1 MIFHETFDRAVGGS
15 LIAVILVLLVG
26 FSTCINLLIQKD
38 CSTRVRAVKDTEKDI
53 FDDSKMHV
61 SEIDSSLQKGAGDAS
76 MGTLASVGGINASFA
91 SIQSAPVNLAAL
103 KKKKEQERKNQ
114 SMIGPRLTSSP
125 KPKSKLAM
133 SPEPSER
140 CPSPSAR

>member
-91 SIQSAPVNLAAL
+91 SVQSAPVNLAAL

>member
-15 LIAVILVLLVG
+15 LIAVILVLLIG

-38 CSTRVRAVKDTEKDI
+38 CSTRVKAICPEKDI

-61 SEIDSSLQKGAGDAS
+61 SEIDSSLQKGAGDGS

-91 SIQSAPVNLAAL
+91 SVQSAPVNLGVL

-114 SMIGPRLTSSP
+114 SMVGPRLTSSP
-125 KPKSKLAM
+125 KPKSKLAI